1 MAPAGVSARVNLPK
15 IMALKIALFG
25 ITRDIVGQPTL
36 ELPAPAPA
44 TVGALLD
51 RMRASY
57 PALGQLR
64 SCAVAVNNE
73 YAPAEQA
80 LGPND
85 EIALIP
91 PVAGG

>member
-1 MAPAGVSARVNLPK
+1 MS
-15 IMALKIALFG
+15 LKIALFG

-36 ELPAPAPA
+36 ELSAPAPA

-73 YAPAEQA
+73 YAPADQA